1 MKEKSWGWRWANK
14 RRIVDGRKGEE
25 KSRDGEREAG
35 EKSRAHERRRD
46 NKRDA
51 ACEIKTDED
60 RGVESGRTG
69 KATRGRKKK
78 DEVKR

>member
-1 MKEKSWGWRWANK
+1 MEEKSWWRWANK

-51 ACEIKTDED
+51 ACERKTDED
-60 RGVESGRTG
+60 SESGRTG